1 MFLWMRIKAS
11 PSRRLV
17 CQDLCIC
24 CTWNLRFHGNTIVNI
39 FLQPDVLILCVN
51 VQMLDVAHVYLRE
64 KLAKEP
70 TLLLMIV
77 GIPNVGK
84 SALINTLFRNAP
96 TTTKSGT
103 GLFFDLFAS
112 LPVTITNI
120 LGSGNFSSYGFLV
133 PVVSEFSLCVKTS
146 KVGTFTCYM
155 HPPIV
160 LLSKLWKELT

>member
-1 MFLWMRIKAS
+1 MRIKAS

-24 CTWNLRFHGNTIVNI
+24 CTRNLRFHGNTIVNI
-39 FLQPDVLILCVN
+39 FLQLDVLILCVN

-103 GLFFDLFAS
+103 GFVLQFICKFTCYNHKYSRVWQLF
-112 LPVTITNI
+112 I
-120 LGSGNFSSYGFLV
+120 LWFPS
-133 PVVSEFSLCVKTS
+133 PVVSEFSSCVKTS